1 MKSINAITGREA
13 AISAIT
19 DSLHGLTD
27 DQLLEAME
35 AIRSIGSAATKSEQR
50 NKLIQRINKAVHN
63 IDYLDLE
70 TLAGFAE
77 TMQRK

>member
-27 DQLLEAME
+27 DQLLEAMD
-35 AIRSIGSAATKSEQR
+35 AIRSIRSAETEPERRK
-50 NKLIQRINKAVHN
+50 KVIKRITDA
-63 IDYLDLE
+63 IDHTYYIDLE
-70 TLAGFAE
+70 TLAVFAE
-77 TMQRK
+77 ALQRK